1 MRSNELRL
9 PGTGRRG
16 VGDRSSR
23 FSGSGLDVRI
33 LLALR
38 NAPSLAAEV
47 GDAGGGALGSRAGD
61 LDAASRAAICSGAG
75 ESDEAEVRP
84 RVLTGGESGLAVNLP
99 ILSLTEPTSGPGSDP
114 VGWRTI
120 S

>member
-1 MRSNELRL
+1 MRSKELRL
-9 PGTGRRG
+9 RGSGRRG

-23 FSGSGLDVRI
+23 FSDSGLDVRI

-38 NAPSLAAEV
+38 NAPSLAAEI
-47 GDAGGGALGSRAGD
+47 GDPGGGTVRSRTGD

-84 RVLTGGESGLAVNLP
+84 RVLIGGESGLAVNLP
-99 ILSLTEPTSGPGSDP
+99 ILSLTEPTSGPVSDP
-114 VGWRTI
+114 VGWRT
-120 S
+120 SS